1 MILPKTKVPSLE
13 VSLINDTNWKLSEQ
27 KPENFT
33 LIIFYRG
40 LHCPVCK
47 AQLEDL
53 ASQLDKFT
61 ERGINV
67 IAISGDT
74 EKRAK
79 ISGEDWDIPSLP
91 IGYNLSMEKA
101 REYGLFISEA
111 ISDKE
116 PDYFT
121 EPGLFLIKPDGTLFF
136 SSVQSMPF
144 ARPQF
149 DDLLGGID
157 FIMKKDYPARGEVK
171 DITAAK

>member
-13 VSLINDTNWKLSEQ
+13 VPLINDTNWKLSEQ
-27 KPENFT
+27 NSENFT

-67 IAISGDT
+67 VAISGDT

-79 ISGEDWDIPSLP
+79 IAGEDWGVPSLP
-91 IGYNLSMEKA
+91 IGYNLSLEKA
-101 REYGLFISEA
+101 REYGLYISKA

-136 SSVQSMPF
+136 SSVQSMSF

-171 DITAAK
+171 DITSL

>member
-101 REYGLFISEA
+101 REYGLFISKA